1 MCLLGNTS
9 VGEEKVLYKKLAV
22 DRVFEILSYRSSLG
36 VRSEMRKPLV
46 WGQLQRWL
54 VLTPLPVSPEL

>member
-1 MCLLGNTS
+1 M
-9 VGEEKVLYKKLAV
+9 LYKKLAV